1 MLRKQRKLQPWRRF
15 GCVILIIIKFGELL
29 LWFSPRII
37 NGLRSY
43 IKHSKGCL
51 IRYPNTLKLVKKKN
65 SAAPRFFNHFSVF
78 RYRVKHSSSCLIYYF
93 KQREPDLEILQN
105 KQLYTKIIFLVSLIA
120 LWIFRW
126 LNAVSFFLVFQGFRA
141 HFRFVDPT
149 AMPLCSISLLYCVF
163 PICGITH
170 LLKKVKK
177 GKFALKLGLAGLK
190 WNHHIYDIISFL
202 EIVFHLPDTPSF
214 SFFTVY
220 LTTPFFSISPSSPS
234 PPPHF
239 LPKYFHHLSHGYP
252 PSVFVTR
259 YLQLPFPS
267 QVSIPLTS

>member
-1 MLRKQRKLQPWRRF
+1 M
-15 GCVILIIIKFGELL
+15 
-29 LWFSPRII
+29 
-37 NGLRSY
+37 
-43 IKHSKGCL
+43 
-51 IRYPNTLKLVKKKN
+51 
-65 SAAPRFFNHFSVF
+65 F

-126 LNAVSFFLVFQGFRA
+126 LNGVSFFLVFQGFRA

-149 AMPLCSISLLYCVF
+149 AMPLCSISLLCCVF

-177 GKFALKLGLAGLK
+177 RQVRIKTRPGWPKMKPPYLRYHFFPGNCLPFTRYPLLLLLYRIS
-190 WNHHIYDIISFL
+190 HHPIFL
-202 EIVFHLPDTPSF
+202 NFPLLP
-214 SFFTVY
+214 
-220 LTTPFFSISPSSPS
+220 L

-239 LPKYFHHLSHGYP
+239 LPKYSHHLSHGYP
-252 PSVFVTR
+252 TSVFVTR

>member
-1 MLRKQRKLQPWRRF
+1 MFDILLQTTWT
-15 GCVILIIIKFGELL
+15 
-29 LWFSPRII
+29 
-37 NGLRSY
+37 RS
-43 IKHSKGCL
+43 
-51 IRYPNTLKLVKKKN
+51 RY
-65 SAAPRFFNHFSVF
+65 
-78 RYRVKHSSSCLIYYF
+78 
-93 KQREPDLEILQN
+93 LQN

-220 LTTPFFSISPSSPS
+220 RTTPFFSISPSSPS
-234 PPPHF
+234 PPPPTSYPNISITYPTVTPLPSLWPDTSNSSF
-239 LPKYFHHLSHGYP
+239 LPKYPSHWLLNWIRRALDYF
-252 PSVFVTR
+252 SDT
-259 YLQLPFPS
+259 
-267 QVSIPLTS
+267 LTSLTVFRSLQQALTFKS

>member
-1 MLRKQRKLQPWRRF
+1 M
-15 GCVILIIIKFGELL
+15 
-29 LWFSPRII
+29 
-37 NGLRSY
+37 
-43 IKHSKGCL
+43 
-51 IRYPNTLKLVKKKN
+51 
-65 SAAPRFFNHFSVF
+65 F

-220 LTTPFFSISPSSPS
+220 RTTPFFSISPSSPS
-234 PPPHF
+234 PPP
-239 LPKYFHHLSHGYP
+239 LL
-252 PSVFVTR
+252 T
-259 YLQLPFPS
+259 QIFPS
-267 QVSIPLTS
+267 PIPRLPPFRLCNQIPPTPLSFPSIHPTDFLTGYAELSIISLIPLPP

>member
-1 MLRKQRKLQPWRRF
+1 M
-15 GCVILIIIKFGELL
+15 
-29 LWFSPRII
+29 
-37 NGLRSY
+37 
-43 IKHSKGCL
+43 
-51 IRYPNTLKLVKKKN
+51 
-65 SAAPRFFNHFSVF
+65 F

-149 AMPLCSISLLYCVF
+149 AMPLCSISLLCCVF

-177 GKFALKLGLAGLK
+177 RQVRIKTRPGWPKNETTIFT
-190 WNHHIYDIISFL
+190 ISFL
-202 EIVFHLPDTPSF
+202 SWKLSSIYQIPPPSPSLP
-214 SFFTVY
+214 Y
-220 LTTPFFSISPSSPS
+220 ISPPHFSQFPPPPPPPLP

>member
-1 MLRKQRKLQPWRRF
+1 M
-15 GCVILIIIKFGELL
+15 
-29 LWFSPRII
+29 
-37 NGLRSY
+37 
-43 IKHSKGCL
+43 
-51 IRYPNTLKLVKKKN
+51 
-65 SAAPRFFNHFSVF
+65 F
-78 RYRVKHSSSCLIYYF
+78 RYRVKH

-177 GKFALKLGLAGLK
+177 RQVRIKTRPGWPKMKPPYLRYHFFPGNCLPFTRYPLLLLLY
-190 WNHHIYDIISFL
+190 HPIFL
-202 EIVFHLPDTPSF
+202 NFPLLPLP
-214 SFFTVY
+214 
-220 LTTPFFSISPSSPS
+220 

-252 PSVFVTR
+252 TSVFVTR
-259 YLQLPFPS
+259 YLQLPFPF
-267 QVSIPLTS
+267 QVFIPLTS